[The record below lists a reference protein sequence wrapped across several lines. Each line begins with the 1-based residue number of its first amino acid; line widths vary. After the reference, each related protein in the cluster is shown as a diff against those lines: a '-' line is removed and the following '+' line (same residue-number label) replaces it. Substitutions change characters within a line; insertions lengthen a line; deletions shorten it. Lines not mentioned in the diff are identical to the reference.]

1 MFSDIPGLDRA
12 QTKNQIRDRLLVEAF
27 WADHQ
32 LSKSRADNLA
42 NKYKKG
48 LFDPELQRIINY
60 SDPTGETAT
69 NNVMKEQVAA

>member
-27 WADHQ
+27 CADHQ

-69 NNVMKEQVAA
+69 NNIMKEQVTV